1 MDKIDRFELYD
12 QIDSL
17 RRVKQVLLA
26 VDRQLAAVCC
36 YLEELEFNARHE
48 EDSDE

>member
-1 MDKIDRFELYD
+1 MDKFDRFELCD

-26 VDRQLAAVCC
+26 VDRQLAAVCR
-36 YLEELEFNARHE
+36 YLEEMEFNARHE
-48 EDSDE
+48 EDTDE